1 MKRIG
6 LLFPGQGSQ
15 FVGMGKDLCQQYP
28 EVRRLFVQADE
39 FLGFSLSSIMFE
51 GPEEVLLKTVNS
63 QLAIYLH
70 SLAVLE
76 VLSKRCSLDPVLVSG
91 LSLGEYTALTASKRV
106 SLEDGLRVVQKRAEL
121 MNAACEQ
128 SLGAMAAVLGL
139 TADVVQTALESLGEG
154 IWVANYNAPKQIV
167 IAGIKGKIE
176 EAATILRGLGA
187 KKVVMLKVSGAFH
200 TPLMQAAQD
209 ELTPYLYQLAIK
221 ESNIAF
227 ASNVIGELVQESTKI
242 RSLMV
247 KQMTSPT
254 LWYQTCFQIDPK
266 VDLLLELGPGN
277 VLTGLCRSIG
287 LVSPCK
293 HLGSVE
299 DIENFCRSCDE

>member
-51 GPEEVLLKTVNS
+51 GPEDVLLKTVNS

-187 KKVVMLKVSGAFH
+187 KKVVVLKVSGAFH

-209 ELTPYLYQLAIK
+209 ELSPYLYQLAIK

>member
-1 MKRIG
+1 MAGAEMEEIT
-6 LLFPGQGSQ
+6 Q
-15 FVGMGKDLCQQYP
+15 F
-28 EVRRLFVQADE
+28 
-39 FLGFSLSSIMFE
+39 
-51 GPEEVLLKTVNS
+51 
-63 QLAIYLH
+63 
-70 SLAVLE
+70 
-76 VLSKRCSLDPVLVSG
+76 
-91 LSLGEYTALTASKRV
+91 
-106 SLEDGLRVVQKRAEL
+106 LR
-121 MNAACEQ
+121 
-128 SLGAMAAVLGL
+128 
-139 TADVVQTALESLGEG
+139 
-154 IWVANYNAPKQIV
+154 

-176 EAATILRGLGA
+176 EAATILRGVGA

>member
-51 GPEEVLLKTVNS
+51 GPEDVLLKTVNS

-209 ELTPYLYQLAIK
+209 ELSPYLYQLAIK

>member
-1 MKRIG
+1 M
-6 LLFPGQGSQ
+6 
-15 FVGMGKDLCQQYP
+15 
-28 EVRRLFVQADE
+28 
-39 FLGFSLSSIMFE
+39 
-51 GPEEVLLKTVNS
+51 
-63 QLAIYLH
+63 
-70 SLAVLE
+70 
-76 VLSKRCSLDPVLVSG
+76 
-91 LSLGEYTALTASKRV
+91 

-128 SLGAMAAVLGL
+128 SLGAMAAGLGL

>member
-1 MKRIG
+1 MERIG

-15 FVGMGKDLCQQYP
+15 FVGMGKDLYQQYP
-28 EVRRLFVQADE
+28 EVTQLFAQADE

-51 GPEEVLLKTVNS
+51 GPEETLLKTTNS

-76 VLSKRCSLDPVLVSG
+76 ILSARCSFNPVLVSG
-91 LSLGEYTALTASKRV
+91 LSLGEYTALTASKRI

-139 TADVVQTALESLGEG
+139 TADIVLPALESLGSG

-167 IAGIKGKIE
+167 IAGVRDKVE
-176 EAATILRGLGA
+176 EAAVVLRELGA

-200 TPLMQAAQD
+200 TPLMQSAQD
-209 ELTPYLYQLAIK
+209 ELAPYLYQLAIRD
-221 ESNIAF
+221 SSIAF
-227 ASNVIGELVQESTKI
+227 ASNVVGELVQESEMI

-254 LWYQTCFQIDPK
+254 LWYQTCFQIDSK
-266 VDLLLELGPGN
+266 VDLFLELGSGN

-287 LVSPCK
+287 LASPCK

-299 DIENFCRSCDE
+299 DIENFCRSFE

>member
-51 GPEEVLLKTVNS
+51 GPEDVLLKTVNS

-221 ESNIAF
+221 ESDIAF

-247 KQMTSPT
+247 KQMTFPT

>member
-15 FVGMGKDLCQQYP
+15 FVGMGKDLCQQYS
-28 EVRRLFVQADE
+28 EVSRLFAQADE

-51 GPEEVLLKTVNS
+51 GPEENLLKTANS

-76 VLSKRCSLDPVLVSG
+76 VLLARCPFELVLVSG
-91 LSLGEYTALTASKRV
+91 LSLGEYTALTASKRISV
-106 SLEDGLRVVQKRAEL
+106 EDGLRVVQKRAEL
-121 MNAACEQ
+121 MEAACEQ
-128 SLGAMAAVLGL
+128 SLGGMAAVLGL
-139 TADVVQTALESLGEG
+139 PSEVVSQALESIGDG
-154 IWVANYNAPKQIV
+154 IWVANYNAPKQTV
-167 IAGIKGKIE
+167 IAGIRSKVE
-176 EAATILRGLGA
+176 EAAIVLRELGA

-200 TPLMQAAQD
+200 TPFMQMAQD
-209 ELTPYLYQLAIK
+209 ELAPYLCQIAFK
-221 ESNIAF
+221 DSAIAF
-227 ASNVIGELVQESTKI
+227 ASNVIGELVYENEII
-242 RSLMV
+242 RSLMI

-266 VDLLLELGPGN
+266 VDVFLELGPGN

-287 LVSPCK
+287 LVTPCK
-293 HLGSVE
+293 PLGSVE
-299 DIENFCRSCDE
+299 DIENFCRSCE

>member
-51 GPEEVLLKTVNS
+51 GPEDVLLKTVNS

-76 VLSKRCSLDPVLVSG
+76 VLSKRCSFDPVLVSG

-154 IWVANYNAPKQIV
+154 IWVDNYNAPKQIV

>member
-1 MKRIG
+1 M
-6 LLFPGQGSQ
+6 
-15 FVGMGKDLCQQYP
+15 GMGKDLCQQYP

-51 GPEEVLLKTVNS
+51 GPEDVLLKTVNS

>member
-28 EVRRLFVQADE
+28 EVRSLFVQADE

-51 GPEEVLLKTVNS
+51 GPEDVLLKTVNS

>member
-51 GPEEVLLKTVNS
+51 GPEDVLLKTVNS

-167 IAGIKGKIE
+167 IAGIKGKIK